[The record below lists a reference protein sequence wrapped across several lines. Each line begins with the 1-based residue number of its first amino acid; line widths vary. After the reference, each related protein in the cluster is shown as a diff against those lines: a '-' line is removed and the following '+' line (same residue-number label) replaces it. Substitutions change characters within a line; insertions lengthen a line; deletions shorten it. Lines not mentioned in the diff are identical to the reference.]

1 MHLRFIFTLFLACSA
16 LMVKGQSNTEDILFT
31 LDGAPV
37 YASEFTRVYKKNL
50 DLVQDETQ
58 KDVDEYLKLFTN
70 YKLKLAEARHLELH
84 EKSTYKRELSSYKK
98 QLSKNYMT
106 DSKVT
111 DALVNEAY
119 NRMVYEVDANHIL
132 VKIDAQANPQDSLV
146 AYNKISALRERAL
159 QEGFEKVRA
168 EVHNGQTVFGEKLGY
183 FGGFKMVYKF
193 ENAAFNTP
201 VGKISQPFR
210 TRFGFHIVNVLD
222 KRKSRGE
229 RTVAHIMVI
238 ENKTDSL
245 AEKPEVRIQ
254 DIYKKLNQ
262 GEAFEALAKQFSDD
276 KNSAPKGGKLKPF
289 SSGQIRSKEFEDIAF
304 NLSNIGAISK
314 PFKTDFGWHIV
325 KLHDITEVP
334 SFEAMEPELVEKVK
348 RDTRSQLIDDALT
361 NKLKEKYN
369 ISASQPNLEY
379 FESILNDDYFRRTW
393 TLPQDFQG
401 KQPLVKIGNKQF
413 SFNDFAVHLMN
424 TQRNASKKEP
434 IADLLS
440 KKYDA
445 FLKASL
451 MQYQEDNLEQ
461 ENEEFA
467 HVVSEY
473 RDGLLLFDLME
484 TTIWNTA
491 KTDSLGIKAFFESH
505 KSKYKKPKRVDAVVA
520 SSAKSKTLKKVAKLL
535 SKNMPL
541 DQIKSLVNSKDNLGV
556 IFTSAIMDQTHQ
568 ALPKGFKFTK
578 GISKIKKHND
588 AFVVVQVK
596 EVLPEEQKTFEE
608 AKGSVI
614 SDYQNNKE
622 ANWLKG
628 LSAKYKIVVNQEVL
642 DKVKSQLKN

>member
-276 KNSAPKGGKLKPF
+276 KNSAPLW
-289 SSGQIRSKEFEDIAF
+289 S
-304 NLSNIGAISK
+304 
-314 PFKTDFGWHIV
+314 
-325 KLHDITEVP
+325 
-334 SFEAMEPELVEKVK
+334 
-348 RDTRSQLIDDALT
+348 
-361 NKLKEKYN
+361 
-369 ISASQPNLEY
+369 
-379 FESILNDDYFRRTW
+379 LN
-393 TLPQDFQG
+393 
-401 KQPLVKIGNKQF
+401 
-413 SFNDFAVHLMN
+413 S
-424 TQRNASKKEP
+424 
-434 IADLLS
+434 
-440 KKYDA
+440 
-445 FLKASL
+445 
-451 MQYQEDNLEQ
+451 
-461 ENEEFA
+461 
-467 HVVSEY
+467 
-473 RDGLLLFDLME
+473 
-484 TTIWNTA
+484 
-491 KTDSLGIKAFFESH
+491 
-505 KSKYKKPKRVDAVVA
+505 
-520 SSAKSKTLKKVAKLL
+520 
-535 SKNMPL
+535 
-541 DQIKSLVNSKDNLGV
+541 
-556 IFTSAIMDQTHQ
+556 
-568 ALPKGFKFTK
+568 
-578 GISKIKKHND
+578 
-588 AFVVVQVK
+588 
-596 EVLPEEQKTFEE
+596 
-608 AKGSVI
+608 
-614 SDYQNNKE
+614 
-622 ANWLKG
+622 
-628 LSAKYKIVVNQEVL
+628 
-642 DKVKSQLKN
+642 